1 MRSDAEL
8 IELAKRLNQ
17 ELGRPP
23 KTLELVEKSGGCQ
36 RQRAIRAIQVLR
48 TELAEKAV
56 RSQLVIPALLQEEIR
71 TLSLRWL
78 DCAAAQLA
86 ERHADTEA
94 KHEQRFDAFNEALAE
109 KNDRIAYLQD
119 RLKNVEHFQQ
129 ELLAGKDK
137 QNREI
142 ESLRRERD
150 QATALA
156 NERQR
161 LLDTLLRNHP
171 VDGTAAGTSR

>member
-23 KTLELVEKSGGCQ
+23 KTQELVEKSGGCQ

-78 DCAAAQLA
+78 DFAAAQLA
-86 ERHADTEA
+86 EGHADMEA
-94 KHEQRFDAFNEALAE
+94 KLEKRFDAFNEALAE

-119 RLKNVEHFQQ
+119 RLKNVEHLQQ